1 METLRNKGEAM
12 KDQTELI
19 VVLFLLCLFFMMA
32 FLVLVSRAE
41 AECRCFY
48 VQGRATQVCQRNTD
62 PPAFCS
68 PGYQDLADQTR
79 HNREHWKRLMR
90 IKPGSANFNQQ
101 VLDAMEGNDEAD
113 EE

>member
-1 METLRNKGEAM
+1 MSENDLEFQYWKIRRLVRLA
-12 KDQTELI
+12 LI
-19 VVLFLLCLFFMMA
+19 IWIVFFGICI
-32 FLVLVSRAE
+32 LVSLARS
-41 AECRCFY
+41 ECIYFY
-48 VQGRATQVCQRNTD
+48 ENGRATSI
-62 PPAFCS
+62 CS
-68 PGYQDLADQTR
+68 SASDTPRGMAPGYQDLADQTR